1 MNPMRCEDF
10 LEAMYREGEP
20 ERSPEAERH
29 VAAHLDECPPCR
41 ALVKDLG
48 AIAAA
53 APSLA
58 ALDSAPS
65 ERLWISLR
73 SDLIKEGL
81 IRDVRPGWAARAA
94 DWIDEIFAAVPRP
107 ALAGAYLAAILAVSL
122 AVVGPLRQHFGENN
136 LGVAAIPAASPLNV
150 QLASDEQDAIASLG
164 DSSPAVTASLQNR
177 LAVVDND
184 IALCE
189 KSLREDPT
197 SEATRDYLYEAYQQK
212 ADLLDQISERGAL
225 GR

>member
-1 MNPMRCEDF
+1 MNPIRCEDF
-10 LEAMYREGEP
+10 YEVMYAEADLP
-20 ERSPEAERH
+20 PEASRH
-29 VAAHLDECPPCR
+29 LAECGRCR
-41 ALVKDLG
+41 ALVKDLE

-58 ALDSAPS
+58 AHDPAPS
-65 ERLWISLR
+65 ERLWNSLR
-73 SDLIKEGL
+73 SDLIEEGL
-81 IRDVRPGWAARAA
+81 IRDVHPAWPAHAAR
-94 DWIDEIFAAVPRP
+94 WFDEVFSAVPRP

-122 AVVGPLRQHFGENN
+122 AVVGPLRQHFGESSS
-136 LGVAAIPAASPLNV
+136 PAAEVAPSAASSLNA
-150 QLASDEQDAIASLG
+150 QLASYEQDAVASLG
-164 DSSPAVTASLQNR
+164 DSSPAVTASLQDS
-177 LAVVDND
+177 LALIDNH

-212 ADLLDQISERGAL
+212 ADLLAEISERGAL

>member
-1 MNPMRCEDF
+1 MANT
-10 LEAMYREGEP
+10 L
-20 ERSPEAERH
+20 PEASRH
-29 VAAHLDECPPCR
+29 LAECPGCR

-48 AIAAA
+48 AISAA

-58 ALDSAPS
+58 ARDPAPP

-81 IRDVRPGWAARAA
+81 ILDVQPAWPVRAA
-94 DWIDEIFAAVPRP
+94 HWFDEIFSAVPRP

-122 AVVGPLRQHFGENN
+122 AVVGPLRQHFGENPSA
-136 LGVAAIPAASPLNV
+136 GTDAALPAASPLNV

-164 DSSPAVTASLQNR
+164 DSSPAVTAPLQNS
-177 LAVVDND
+177 LVVVDND

-212 ADLLDQISERGAL
+212 ADLLAEISERGAL